1 MIKKDLLQRQIEEL
15 GKALGMVVSKLYRIE
30 GSGDLESVI
39 KVSVQ
44 ELKTKSDLD
53 IQKLLDIPSE
63 NFIKTLGARKD
74 FNHDNLDQLANL
86 FLLFADKTTVY
97 DQRKLYEK
105 SLVILDFLENDEK
118 VYSFERR
125 SKITEIKKRLEES
138 GKGIR

>member
-1 MIKKDLLQRQIEEL
+1 MQRQIEEL

-63 NFIKTLGARKD
+63 NFIKILSARKD

-125 SKITEIKKRLEES
+125 SKIAEIKKRLEES